1 MVWLLARR
9 TLRRSLSRTVLL
21 VAGVTIAGA
30 LLFDMSMLGGGL
42 ERSLALSLGRLHY
55 ELRVLPAGTLPFAT
69 ETTIPDAGR
78 AARRIAAH
86 PDVAWA
92 APLLGT
98 TLYAEA
104 GGRRR
109 AAFAYGLTPE
119 IPDIVRVEGPA
130 RAGVVVNRAL
140 AEALDLRPGDTLR
153 LATRISPQ
161 TGAPERVVTVQV
173 GALGEFAFDL
183 AGQRTLALPL
193 ADLQALLGAGAG
205 EASLL
210 LVKVRPGADPERVAA
225 WIEDAFPALDALS
238 VAAIVEQIR
247 RQLTYFAHFAT
258 VLSAVSLLVAF
269 LLIGAVLTLA
279 VGERLG
285 ELAALRAIGLA
296 RARLVL
302 LILVEGLVVAGVST
316 PLALLLG
323 AAISDPLDAILRS
336 APGVP
341 RELHFFVGSPAAVA
355 RTVAL
360 LLLTGTFGAA
370 YPAWVAGRLNVA
382 ATLHREVQ

>member
-1 MVWLLARR
+1 
-9 TLRRSLSRTVLL
+9 
-21 VAGVTIAGA
+21 
-30 LLFDMSMLGGGL
+30 
-42 ERSLALSLGRLHY
+42 
-55 ELRVLPAGTLPFAT
+55 
-69 ETTIPDAGR
+69 
-78 AARRIAAH
+78 
-86 PDVAWA
+86 VAWA